1 MNSKPR
7 PDGLHIDLAEF
18 NRRVQ
23 ILIEKGEKGQLSVD
37 DLLRLKLDLNRM
49 ARGLWQTPTDSE
61 AEQKR
66 LLQVGYHL
74 VLKPD

>member
-49 ARGLWQTPTDSE
+49 ARGLKE
-61 AEQKR
+61 
-66 LLQVGYHL
+66 
-74 VLKPD
+74 

>member
-1 MNSKPR
+1 MNSERR
-7 PDGLHIDLAEF
+7 PDGLQIDLVEF

-49 ARGLWQTPTDSE
+49 ARGLWQTPAHSE

-66 LLQVGYHL
+66 LLPVGYYL
-74 VLKPD
+74 ALKPD